1 MVKRKPVVIEC
12 YAYLPPIQSAIMVS
26 GDGDL
31 LQAKFNINLSISP
44 EAAKLLMMTGKK
56 LKLTVE
62 ETLTDFDV
70 EVEKGTPDEITK
82 SAKGSGSQVDRRRRT
97 NRRDKR

>member
-1 MVKRKPVVIEC
+1 MTKRKPVVIEC

-44 EAAKLLMMTGKK
+44 EAAKLLVLTGKK

-62 ETLTDFDV
+62 ETV
-70 EVEKGTPDEITK
+70 EPK
-82 SAKGSGSQVDRRRRT
+82 QVDNVREEEKPRRRSR
-97 NRRDKR
+97 NSIYNKAD